1 LNKRLRGTG
10 WLGSIILAFLWLG
23 GYSGSAWADTNTAVA
38 ADGTSRLAEAQAC
51 LTDALNKYNQG
62 DFLTAEA
69 SIHAAGILLYDPDFA
84 PVGTSVKRTAELTST
99 LSLLTVRIN
108 RFLHDVKPDLEPE
121 RFNLAVPFN
130 PRIEREIDRFLTSGH
145 EEFARWLRRSGRYL
159 EKMRETFRREG
170 LPEDLVYL
178 ALVESGF
185 NPRNRSSKEAVGLF
199 QFMLGTAELVG
210 LKSDLWKD
218 ERRDP
223 DKAALAAVRHLK
235 SLYQEFGDWDL
246 ALAAYN
252 AGSGRV
258 WQSIK
263 SQGARD
269 FWQLALPPETEAYVP
284 RFYAALVICREPE
297 LYGFNPVLEAKETAE
312 ETDVPG
318 GVDFKIVAECA
329 GVTPAAIAE
338 LNVELTKNCTPP
350 GPDPYPLRLPLGTAA
365 RFQTAFAAL
374 APGVKFLNAEEI
386 ARRRFKGVYMV
397 YSVRNGDNLYT
408 IARKFH
414 TTVPKITQWN
424 PPVRGRRFIHPGEK
438 LRIYRVQ

>member
-1 LNKRLRGTG
+1 MKILRKKIKRLLAVALC
-10 WLGSIILAFLWLG
+10 LGLG
-23 GYSGSAWADTNTAVA
+23 CLPVYAAANTETAVTA
-38 ADGTSRLAEAQAC
+38 EDNTRLAEAQSS
-51 LTDALNKYNQG
+51 LMDALDQYNQG
-62 DFLTAEA
+62 DFLSAEV
-69 SIHAAGILLYDPDFA
+69 STHAAGVLLYDPLFFPKGDE
-84 PVGTSVKRTAELTST
+84 VKRSAELAST

-108 RFLHDVKPDLEPE
+108 RFLHEVKPELEPE
-121 RFNLAVPFN
+121 RFSLAVPFN
-130 PRIEREIDRFLTSGH
+130 PRIEGEIDRFLTGGR

-159 EKMRETFRREG
+159 EKMRETFRRED

-185 NPRNRSSKEAVGLF
+185 NPRNRSSKQAVGLF
-199 QFMLGTAELVG
+199 QFMLGTAEMVG

-223 DKAALAAVRHLK
+223 DKAALAAIRHLK

-263 SQGARD
+263 SQGVRD
-269 FWQLALPPETEAYVP
+269 YWQLALPPETEAYVP
-284 RFYAALVICREPE
+284 RFYAALVISREPE
-297 LYGFNPVLEAKETAE
+297 LYGFSPVLDAKVDAE
-312 ETDVPG
+312 EIEVPG
-318 GVDFKIVAECA
+318 GVDLKVVAACA
-329 GVTPAAIAE
+329 GVTPSAIAE

-350 GPDPYPLRLPLGTAA
+350 GTDPYTLRLPPGTGA

-374 APGVKFLNAEEI
+374 TPAAKFLSAEEI

-397 YSVRNGDNLYT
+397 YTVKGGDSLYT

-414 TTVPKITQWN
+414 TTVPKITQGN
-424 PPVRGRRFIHPGEK
+424 PLMRNRRYIHPGEK